1 MKQRN
6 GLIII
11 LDGLGDR
18 PIPDLDGAT
27 PLEAAHTP
35 NMNELVSRG
44 RCGLVDPLYPGVPV
58 STHTGAG
65 VLFGINTRDAFLL
78 PRGPVEAAGTGLP
91 IMPGDIALRCNFAT
105 LRADTDGLE
114 VIDRRAG
121 RIHADT
127 GELAEALQDITLEDG
142 FSASVRPATGHRAVM
157 RLSGPGPLPVI
168 SDTDPGSGVLPCRV
182 LHCHTLDTDNPL
194 GEQTAN
200 AVNAFI
206 RHAYERLNEHPVNRK
221 RIQQG
226 LLPANGIITRG
237 AGSISKIHN
246 IIHRLG
252 LSTALVAGERTI
264 IGLAHLS
271 NFAVICRPE
280 FTSMPDTSI
289 ESKVSAS
296 LAALQDHDL
305 VFLHIKA
312 PDIFSHDRDPQ
323 GKKVFLEKVDDAL
336 APLLQQDIVIGI
348 SADHSTDSNTGRHC
362 GDPVPTLL
370 CAPAGRRDQCSE
382 FGEMQCITGGLGRIP
397 ARAFLLS
404 LLDEMGRMHNYN
416 TQDSPYFIQGNS
428 D

>member
-35 NMNELVSRG
+35 NMDELVSRG

-105 LRADTDGLE
+105 LKAGTDGLE

-121 RIHADT
+121 RIHTDT
-127 GELAEALQDITLEDG
+127 DELAEALQDITLEDG

-157 RLSGPGPLPVI
+157 RLSGPGPLPVV
-168 SDTDPGSGVLPCRV
+168 SDTDPGSGALPARV
-182 LHCHTLDTDNPL
+182 LTCHTLDTDNPL

-200 AVNAFI
+200 AINTFI
-206 RHAYERLNEHPVNRK
+206 RHAHARLNEHPVNRK
-221 RIQQG
+221 RVQQG

-237 AGSISKIHN
+237 AGCISKIHN
-246 IIHRLG
+246 IIHHIG

-264 IGLAHLS
+264 TGLAQLS
-271 NFAVICRPE
+271 NFAVISRPE
-280 FTSMPDTSI
+280 FTSMADTSL
-289 ESKVSAS
+289 ESKVSAT
-296 LAALQDHDL
+296 LMALQDHDL
-305 VFLHIKA
+305 VYLHVKA
-312 PDIFSHDRDPQ
+312 PDIFSHDRDPE
-323 GKKVFLEKVDDAL
+323 GKKAFLEKVDAAL
-336 APLLQQDIVIGI
+336 APLLQQDIVIGL

-362 GDPVPTLL
+362 GDPVPSLV
-370 CAPAGRRDQCSE
+370 CAPNGRRDQCHE
-382 FGEMQCITGGLGRIP
+382 FGETQCITGGLGRIT
-397 ARAFLLS
+397 ARALL
-404 LLDEMGRMHNYN
+404 LTVLDEMGRMHNYR
-416 TQDSPYFIQGNS
+416 TMDSPYFI
-428 D
+428 

>member
-1 MKQRN
+1 MTQHK

-44 RCGLVDPLYPGVPV
+44 RCGLTDPLYPGVPV

-65 VLFGINTRDAFLL
+65 VLFGINTRDVYNL

-105 LRADTDGLE
+105 LKADAAGLE

-127 GELAEALQDITLEDG
+127 SELADALQEITLEDG

-157 RLSGPGPLPVI
+157 RLSGPGPLPVV
-168 SDTDPGSGVLPCRV
+168 SDTDPGSGSRNSHVLG
-182 LHCHTLDTDNPL
+182 CHTLDTDNPL
-194 GEQTAN
+194 GKQTAN
-200 AVNAFI
+200 AINTFI
-206 RHAYERLNEHPVNRK
+206 RAAHERLNEHPVNRK
-221 RIQQG
+221 RVQQG

-246 IIHRLG
+246 IIHHIG

-280 FTSMPDTSI
+280 FTSMPDTDLDA
-289 ESKVSAS
+289 KVSAA
-296 LAALQDHDL
+296 LAAAQDHDL
-305 VFLHIKA
+305 VYLHIKA
-312 PDIFSHDRDPQ
+312 PDIFSHDRDPE
-323 GKKVFLEKVDDAL
+323 GKKAFLEKVDAAL
-336 APLLQQDIVIGI
+336 APLLLQDIVIGV

-362 GDPVPTLL
+362 GDPVPSIL
-370 CAPAGRRDQCSE
+370 CAPGGRRDPCRE
-382 FGEMQCITGGLGRIP
+382 FGETQCLSGGLGRIP
-397 ARAFLLS
+397 ARAFLLT
-404 LLDEMGRMHNYN
+404 LLDEMGRMHNYS
-416 TQDSPYFIQGNS
+416 TQDSQYYI
-428 D
+428 

>member
-1 MKQRN
+1 
-6 GLIII
+6 
-11 LDGLGDR
+11 
-18 PIPDLDGAT
+18 
-27 PLEAAHTP
+27 
-35 NMNELVSRG
+35 
-44 RCGLVDPLYPGVPV
+44 
-58 STHTGAG
+58 
-65 VLFGINTRDAFLL
+65 LFGINIPDAYVL

-105 LRADTDGLE
+105 LKADADGLQ

-121 RIHADT
+121 RINADT
-127 GELAEALQDITLEDG
+127 SELAEVLQDITLEDG
-142 FSASVRPATGHRAVM
+142 FSASLRPATGHRAVL
-157 RLSGPGPLPVI
+157 RLSGPGPLPVV
-168 SDTDPGSGVLPCRV
+168 SDTDPGSGARSGRV
-182 LHCHTLDTDNPL
+182 LTSHTLDTDNPL

-200 AVNAFI
+200 AINAFI
-206 RHAYERLNEHPVNRK
+206 LHAHERLNGHPVNRR

-237 AGSISKIHN
+237 AGSIRKIHN
-246 IIHRLG
+246 IIHHIG

-271 NFAVICRPE
+271 NFAVICKPE
-280 FTSMPDTSI
+280 FTSMPDTNLDA
-289 ESKVSAS
+289 KVSAA

-312 PDIFSHDRDPQ
+312 PDIFSHDRDPE
-323 GKKVFLEKVDDAL
+323 GKKAFLEKLDVAL

-348 SADHSTDSNTGRHC
+348 CADHSTDSNTGRHC

-404 LLDEMGRMHNYN
+404 LLDEMGRMQNYS
-416 TQDSPYFIQGNS
+416 TQDSPYFI
-428 D
+428 

>member
-27 PLEAAHTP
+27 PLEAARTP
-35 NMNELVSRG
+35 NMDELVSRG

-105 LRADTDGLE
+105 LRADADGLE
-114 VIDRRAG
+114 VVDRRAG

-127 GELAEALQDITLEDG
+127 DELAEALQDITLEDG

-157 RLSGPGPLPVI
+157 RLSGPGPLPIV
-168 SDTDPGSGVLPCRV
+168 SDTDPGSGALPARI
-182 LHCHTLDTDNPL
+182 LTCHTLDTDNPL

-200 AVNAFI
+200 AINVYI
-206 RHAYERLNEHPVNRK
+206 RHAHARLNEHPVNRR

-246 IIHRLG
+246 IIHHIG

-264 IGLAHLS
+264 TGLAQLS
-271 NFAVICRPE
+271 NFAVISRPE
-280 FTSMPDTSI
+280 FTSMADTSLG
-289 ESKVSAS
+289 SKVSAT

-305 VFLHIKA
+305 VYLHVKA
-312 PDIFSHDRDPQ
+312 PDIFSHDRHPE
-323 GKKVFLEKVDDAL
+323 GKRDFLEKVDAAL
-336 APLLQQDIVIGI
+336 APLLQQDIVIGL

-362 GDPVPTLL
+362 GDPVPSLV
-370 CAPAGRRDQCSE
+370 CAPNGRRDQCRE
-382 FGEMQCITGGLGRIP
+382 FGETQCISGGLGRIT
-397 ARAFLLS
+397 ARALL
-404 LLDEMGRMHNYN
+404 LTVLDEMGRMHNYR
-416 TQDSPYFIQGNS
+416 TMDSPYFI
-428 D
+428 

>member
-35 NMNELVSRG
+35 NMDELVSRG

-105 LRADTDGLE
+105 LKAGADGLE

-127 GELAEALQDITLEDG
+127 DELAEALQDITLEDG

-157 RLSGPGPLPVI
+157 RLSGPGPLPVV
-168 SDTDPGSGVLPCRV
+168 SDTDPGSGALPARV
-182 LHCHTLDTDNPL
+182 LTCHTLDTDNPL

-200 AVNAFI
+200 AINTFI
-206 RHAYERLNEHPVNRK
+206 RHAHARLNEHPVNRK
-221 RIQQG
+221 RVKQG
-226 LLPANGIITRG
+226 VLPANGIITRG
-237 AGSISKIHN
+237 AGCISKLHN
-246 IIHRLG
+246 IIHHIG

-264 IGLAHLS
+264 TGLAQLS
-271 NFAVICRPE
+271 NFAVISRPE
-280 FTSMPDTSI
+280 FTSMADTSL
-289 ESKVSAS
+289 ESKVSAT

-305 VFLHIKA
+305 VYLHVKA

-323 GKKVFLEKVDDAL
+323 GKKTFLEKVDAAL
-336 APLLQQDIVIGI
+336 APLLEQDIVIGL

-362 GDPVPTLL
+362 GDPVPSLVY
-370 CAPAGRRDQCSE
+370 APNGRRDQCHE
-382 FGEMQCITGGLGRIP
+382 FGETQCITGGLGRISS
-397 ARAFLLS
+397 RALL
-404 LLDEMGRMHNYN
+404 LTVLDEMGRMHNYR
-416 TQDSPYFIQGNS
+416 TMYSPYFL
-428 D
+428 

>member
-1 MKQRN
+1 MKQCN

-18 PIPDLDGAT
+18 PIPGLDGAT

-35 NMNELVSRG
+35 NMDELVSRG

-105 LRADTDGLE
+105 LRVGADGLE
-114 VIDRRAG
+114 VMDRRAG

-157 RLSGPGPLPVI
+157 RLSGPGPLPVV
-168 SDTDPGSGVLPCRV
+168 SDTDPGSGALPGRV
-182 LHCHTLDTDNPL
+182 LTCHTLDTDNPL

-200 AVNAFI
+200 AINAFI
-206 RHAYERLNEHPVNRK
+206 RHAYERLNEHPVNRE
-221 RIQQG
+221 RVQQG

-246 IIHRLG
+246 IIHHIG

-264 IGLAHLS
+264 TGLAQLS
-271 NFAVICRPE
+271 NFAVISRPE
-280 FTSMPDTSI
+280 FTSMADTSL
-289 ESKVSAS
+289 ESKVSAT

-305 VFLHIKA
+305 VYLHVKA

-323 GKKVFLEKVDDAL
+323 GKKAFLEKVDAAL
-336 APLLQQDIVIGI
+336 APLLQQDIVIGL

-362 GDPVPTLL
+362 GDPVPSFI
-370 CAPAGRRDQCSE
+370 CAPNGRRDQCRE
-382 FGEMQCITGGLGRIP
+382 FGETHCIMGGLGRIP
-397 ARAFLLS
+397 ARALL
-404 LLDEMGRMHNYN
+404 LTVLDEMGRMQNYR
-416 TQDSPYFIQGNS
+416 TMDSPYFI
-428 D
+428 

>member
-35 NMNELVSRG
+35 NMDELVSRG

-65 VLFGINTRDAFLL
+65 ILFGINTRDAYLL

-91 IMPGDIALRCNFAT
+91 VMPGDIALRCNFAT
-105 LRADTDGLE
+105 LKPVANGFE

-121 RIHADT
+121 RIHDDTSKLAD
-127 GELAEALQDITLEDG
+127 ALQEITLEDG

-157 RLSGPGPLPVI
+157 RLSGPGQLPIV
-168 SDTDPGSGVLPCRV
+168 SDTDPGSVAQPGSVLS
-182 LHCHTLDTDNPL
+182 CHTLDTDNPL

-200 AVNAFI
+200 AVNTFI
-206 RHAYERLNEHPVNRK
+206 RHAYERLNEHPVNR
-221 RIQQG
+221 RRVQQG

-237 AGSISKIHN
+237 AGSINKLHN
-246 IIHRLG
+246 IIHHIG

-271 NFAVICRPE
+271 NFAVICKPE
-280 FTSMPDTSI
+280 FTAMSDTSL
-289 ESKVSAS
+289 ETKVSAT

-305 VFLHIKA
+305 VYLHIKA
-312 PDIFSHDRDPQ
+312 PDIFSHDCDPE
-323 GKKVFLEKVDDAL
+323 GKKAFLEKVDAAM

-362 GDPVPTLL
+362 GDPVPSLL
-370 CAPAGRRDQCSE
+370 CAPAGRRDLCRE
-382 FGEMQCITGGLGRIP
+382 FGETQCISGGMGRIP
-397 ARAFLLS
+397 ARAFLLT
-404 LLDEMGRMHNYN
+404 LLDEMGRMQNYR
-416 TQDSPYFIQGNS
+416 TLDSPYFI
-428 D
+428 

>member
-1 MKQRN
+1 MTQRR

-18 PIPDLDGAT
+18 PVSRFKGAT
-27 PLEAAHTP
+27 PLEAANTP
-35 NMNELVSRG
+35 NLDELVSRG

-65 VLFGINTRDAFLL
+65 TLFGINTRDAYKL

-91 IMPGDIALRCNFAT
+91 VMPGDIALRCNFAT
-105 LRADTDGLE
+105 LKADADGLQ
-114 VIDRRAG
+114 VLDRRAG
-121 RIHADT
+121 RIHDNT
-127 GELAEALQDITLEDG
+127 CELVDALQEITLEDG

-157 RLSGPGPLPVI
+157 RLSGPGPLPVV
-168 SDTDPGSGVLPCRV
+168 SDTDPGSCRDCSHVLTS
-182 LHCHTLDTDNPL
+182 HALDTDNPL

-206 RHAYERLNEHPVNRK
+206 RAAHRRLSGHPVNLR

-237 AGSISKIHN
+237 AGSIKKLHN
-246 IIHRLG
+246 IIHHIG

-271 NFAVICRPE
+271 NFAVISKPE
-280 FTSMPDTSI
+280 FTSMSDTSLEAKI
-289 ESKVSAS
+289 SAT

-305 VFLHIKA
+305 VYLHIKA
-312 PDIFSHDRDPQ
+312 PDIFSHDRDPE
-323 GKKVFLEKVDDAL
+323 GKREFLERVDDAL
-336 APLLQQDIVIGI
+336 ARLLQQDIVIGV

-362 GDPVPTLL
+362 GDPVPSLL
-370 CAPAGRRDQCSE
+370 CAPGGRRDLCRE
-382 FGEMQCITGGLGRIP
+382 FGETQCISGGLGRIP
-397 ARAFLLS
+397 ARAFLLT
-404 LLDEMGRMHNYN
+404 LLDEMGRMQNYR
-416 TQDSPYFIQGNS
+416 TLDSPYFL
-428 D
+428 